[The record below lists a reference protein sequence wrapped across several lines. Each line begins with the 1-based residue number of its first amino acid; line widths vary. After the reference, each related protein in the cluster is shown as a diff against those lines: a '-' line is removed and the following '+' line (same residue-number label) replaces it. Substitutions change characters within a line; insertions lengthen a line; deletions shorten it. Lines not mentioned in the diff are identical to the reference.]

1 MLNHYSETLSQLFS
15 IFKTLPGSLLL
26 AFLVIFLVALF
37 WKKATSLSVLVAALA
52 SLILSIAMFMFAPDD
67 FPFQHRMGIVFL
79 VTGFLCYMTAL
90 VQGYTDQE
98 KAVDLNSINFQ
109 TSKGF
114 NISTLVILVIL
125 IIIYSVWW

>member
-1 MLNHYSETLSQLFS
+1 
-15 IFKTLPGSLLL
+15 
-26 AFLVIFLVALF
+26 
-37 WKKATSLSVLVAALA
+37 
-52 SLILSIAMFMFAPDD
+52 MFMFAPDD

-98 KAVDLNSINFQ
+98 KAVDLNAINFQ

-125 IIIYSVWW
+125 IIIY

>member
-1 MLNHYSETLSQLFS
+1 M
-15 IFKTLPGSLLL
+15 
-26 AFLVIFLVALF
+26 FL
-37 WKKATSLSVLVAALA
+37 
-52 SLILSIAMFMFAPDD
+52 FAPND

-98 KAVDLNSINFQ
+98 KAIDLNTVSFK

-114 NISTLVILVIL
+114 NISTGIVLFVL
-125 IIIYSVWW
+125 IFIYSLWW

>member
-1 MLNHYSETLSQLFS
+1 
-15 IFKTLPGSLLL
+15 
-26 AFLVIFLVALF
+26 
-37 WKKATSLSVLVAALA
+37 
-52 SLILSIAMFMFAPDD
+52 MFMFAPDD

-98 KAVDLNSINFQ
+98 KAVDLNTINFQ
-109 TSKGF
+109 TSKSF
-114 NISTLVILVIL
+114 NTSTLVILVIL

>member
-1 MLNHYSETLSQLFS
+1 
-15 IFKTLPGSLLL
+15 
-26 AFLVIFLVALF
+26 
-37 WKKATSLSVLVAALA
+37 
-52 SLILSIAMFMFAPDD
+52 MFMFAPDD

-114 NISTLVILVIL
+114 NISTIVIVVIL
-125 IIIYSVWW
+125 IIIYSMWW